1 MRNFLK
7 QILATLIGS
16 FTGLVLF
23 SVLGTGSLF
32 LLLVVVGNRDG
43 QPQVESGSVLVFD
56 LSKPIQD
63 TQPPLDI
70 TQALFSPEARPVT
83 VQQVVNSIE
92 KASEDDR
99 ISGILLDGTEGSN
112 STGYSVLKE
121 VREALVEFQESGKEV
136 IAYDTNW
143 NQREYYLAS
152 IADNIVLNPL
162 GNLEMRGLR
171 SEQTFFAGALE
182 KYGVG
187 IDIVRVGDYKSAVEP
202 LTREDFSAENEEQLT
217 TLLGDIWGE
226 WLNSV
231 STGRDISVE
240 ALQEIVD
247 TQGLLLAE
255 EALEAGLIDEIAYR
269 DEVVTQLK
277 ALSEVEEEEDAFPNI
292 SLARY
297 SGVAEEQDNEAIS
310 ENQIAVLHAQGNII
324 AGEGTMD
331 SIGSKRYAK
340 TIRNLREDDAV
351 KAVVVRINSPG
362 GGATASDVILR
373 ELKLTQEEKPVIV
386 SMGNTAASGG
396 YWIALG
402 GDQIFAQP
410 TTVTGSIGVFGIL
423 PNIQELA
430 NENGITWDEVATG
443 ELAGLDSISRPKTEG
458 ELAVLQGTVD
468 QIYNQFIDRVAE
480 NRDLSREEV
489 EEIAQG
495 RVWSGKR
502 AKEIGL
508 VDELGGLESA
518 IAQAAETAELGD
530 DWQVQEYPSF
540 SGFEEQL
547 LKRFQGE
554 ARVLLGHQK
563 TPIDERLQR
572 FQTTW
577 DNFKVLNDPNQAYA
591 RLPFEFW
598 ID

>member
-23 SVLGTGSLF
+23 SIAGAGSLF
-32 LLLVVVGNRDG
+32 LLLIIIGSRDG
-43 QPQVESGSVLVFD
+43 EPQVDSGSVLVFD

-63 TQPPLDI
+63 MQPPLDI
-70 TQALFSPEARPVT
+70 PQALFAPEARPVT

-99 ISGILLDGTEGSN
+99 ISGILLDGTDGSN
-112 STGYSVLKE
+112 STGYSNLKE

-152 IADNIVLNPL
+152 VADNVVLNPL

-182 KYGVG
+182 QYGVG

-202 LTREDFSAENEEQLT
+202 FTRESFSAENEEQLT
-217 TLLGDIWGE
+217 TLLEDIWGE
-226 WLNSV
+226 WLDSV
-231 STGRDISVE
+231 STGREIPVE
-240 ALQEIVD
+240 TLQQIVD

-255 EALEAGLIDEIAYR
+255 NALEAGLVDEVAYR
-269 DEVVTQLK
+269 DEVITQLK
-277 ALSEVEEEEDAFPNI
+277 ALSETEEEDNFPNI
-292 SLARY
+292 SLANY
-297 SGVAEEQDNEAIS
+297 SEVAREGTEETS
-310 ENQIAVLHAQGNII
+310 ENQIAVLHAQGAIVT
-324 AGEGTMD
+324 GEGALD
-331 SIGSKRYAK
+331 SIGSSRYAQK
-340 TIRNLREDDAV
+340 IRKLREDDAV
-351 KAVVVRINSPG
+351 KAVVLRINSPG
-362 GGATASDVILR
+362 GSATASDVILR
-373 ELKLTQEEKPVIV
+373 ELKLTQQEKPVIV

-402 GDQIFAQP
+402 GSQIFAQP

-423 PNIQELA
+423 PNIQDLA

-443 ELAGLDSISRPKTEG
+443 ELAGLDTISRPKTEG

-480 NRDLSREEV
+480 NRDLSVEEV
-489 EEIAQG
+489 KEIAQG

-502 AKEIGL
+502 AQELGL

-518 IAQAAETAELGD
+518 IAQAAQTAELGE
-530 DWQVQEYPSF
+530 DWQVQEYPRL

-554 ARVLLGHQK
+554 ARVLLGQE

-577 DNFKVLNDPNQAYA
+577 ENFKVLNDPNQAYA

>member
-23 SVLGTGSLF
+23 SIVGTGSLF
-32 LLLVVVGNRDG
+32 LLLIVVGSREE
-43 QPQVESGSVLVFD
+43 QPQVDSGSVLVFD

-63 TQPPLDI
+63 MQPPLDI
-70 TQALFSPEARPVT
+70 TQALFAPEERPVT

-112 STGYSVLKE
+112 STGYSILKE

-152 IADNIVLNPL
+152 VADNVVLNPL

-202 LTREDFSAENEEQLT
+202 LTREGFSAENEEQLT
-217 TLLGDIWGE
+217 TLLEDIWGE
-226 WLNSV
+226 WLDSV
-231 STGRDISVE
+231 STGREIPVE
-240 ALQEIVD
+240 TLQQIVD

-255 EALEAGLIDEIAYR
+255 NALEAGLVDEVAYR
-269 DEVVTQLK
+269 DEVITELK
-277 ALSEVEEEEDAFPNI
+277 AVSETGEEEDNFPNI

-297 SGVAEEQDNEAIS
+297 SGVAQREGMEETS
-310 ENQIAVLHAQGNII
+310 ENQIAVLHAQGNIVT
-324 AGEGTMD
+324 GEGALD
-331 SIGSKRYAK
+331 SIGSSRYAK
-340 TIRNLREDDAV
+340 KIRNLREDDAV
-351 KAVVVRINSPG
+351 KAVVLRINSPG
-362 GGATASDVILR
+362 GSATASDVILR

-402 GDQIFAQP
+402 GSQIFAQP

-443 ELAGLDSISRPKTEG
+443 ELAGLDTISRPKTEG

-480 NRDLSREEV
+480 NRDLSV
-489 EEIAQG
+489 EAVKEIAQG

-502 AKEIGL
+502 AKELGL

-518 IAQAAETAELGD
+518 IAQAAETAELGE
-530 DWQVQEYPSF
+530 DWQVQEYPRF

-554 ARVLLGHQK
+554 ARVLLPQE

-577 DNFKVLNDPNQAYA
+577 ENFKVLNDPNQAYA

>member
-23 SVLGTGSLF
+23 SIIGTGSLF
-32 LLLVVVGNRDG
+32 LLLLIIGNRDQ
-43 QPQVESGSVLVFD
+43 QPQVDSGSVLVFD

-63 TQPPLDI
+63 MQPPLDI
-70 TQALFSPEARPVT
+70 SQALFSPEARPVT

-112 STGYSVLKE
+112 RTGYSILKE

-152 IADNIVLNPL
+152 VADNVVLNPL
-162 GNLEMRGLR
+162 GNLEMTGLR

-202 LTREDFSAENEEQLT
+202 LTRQNFSAENEEQLT
-217 TLLGDIWGE
+217 ALLGDIWGE
-226 WLNSV
+226 WLDSV
-231 STGRDISVE
+231 STGRDIKVDE
-240 ALQEIVD
+240 LQEIVD

-255 EALEAGLIDEIAYR
+255 NALEAGLVDKVAYR
-269 DEVVTQLK
+269 DEVIAQLK
-277 ALSEVEEEEDAFPNI
+277 ELSETEEEENSFPNI
-292 SLARY
+292 ALARY
-297 SGVAEEQDNEAIS
+297 SEVAQREEMGETSDNE
-310 ENQIAVLHAQGNII
+310 IAVLHAQGAIVT
-324 AGEGTMD
+324 GEGALD
-331 SIGSKRYAK
+331 SIGSSRYAQK
-340 TIRNLREDDAV
+340 IRNLREDDGV
-351 KAVVVRINSPG
+351 KAVVLRINSPG
-362 GGATASDVILR
+362 GSATASDVILR
-373 ELKLTQEEKPVIV
+373 ELKLTQQEKPVIV

-396 YWIALG
+396 YWMALG
-402 GDQIFAQP
+402 GSQIFAQP

-443 ELAGLDSISRPKTEG
+443 ELAGLNTISRPKTEG

-468 QIYNQFIDRVAE
+468 QIYNKFIDRVAE
-480 NRDLSREEV
+480 NRDLSVEEV
-489 EEIAQG
+489 QEIAQG
-495 RVWSGKR
+495 RVWSGKQ

-508 VDELGGLESA
+508 VDELGGLGSA

-530 DWQVQEYPSF
+530 DWQVQEYPRL

-547 LKRFQGE
+547 LERFQGK
-554 ARVLLGHQK
+554 ARVLLPQE
-563 TPIDERLQR
+563 TPIDERLKR

-577 DNFKVLNDPNQAYA
+577 ENFKVLNDPNQAYA